1 MVEVTQLVTLIKNR
15 LQFILV
21 SHLINYKHD
30 LQSSLIKFTSSG
42 KENKRAGGS
51 KLTSDPTK
59 EPASNNGRRQD
70 QKVEYHIPI
79 VETVITIFVIVI
91 VTIISCHFFKPWTG
105 RYSKVGRKI
114 SGV

>member
-1 MVEVTQLVTLIKNR
+1 MVEVNQLVTLLKNR

-59 EPASNNGRRQD
+59 EPASNRARERERVTVCVCGSRGREGRRLC
-70 QKVEYHIPI
+70 V
-79 VETVITIFVIVI
+79 
-91 VTIISCHFFKPWTG
+91 
-105 RYSKVGRKI
+105 
-114 SGV
+114 